1 MNFPEEERAVITG
14 LGVISPLGST
24 KEKFFESLK
33 SGKSGIGK
41 ITRFDVT
48 DFSSR
53 IAGEVKDFDPS
64 NYFDKKEQRK
74 YDRFTQYAIAATLQA
89 LADASLTK
97 KDISDLGFRAS
108 VIIASGIG
116 GIETLENEHSVLL
129 EKGPSRVSPFTI
141 PKIIANMA
149 SGNVAIELGAK
160 GANFSV
166 VSACA
171 SSNHAL
177 GIALD
182 LIRSKK
188 ADVVITG
195 GAEAPVTPLSVSS
208 FASMKALSFRND
220 EPEKASRPFDL
231 ERDGFVI
238 AEGAAILVIESYQ
251 FARKRDAKVYCELAG
266 YGFSDD
272 AYHMTAPDPEGSGA
286 AEAMKSCLLDAK
298 ADISEVD
305 YINAHGTST
314 PYNDRVETLAIKK
327 VFGDRAFKIPVSST
341 KSMTGHL
348 LGAAGAIEAAATCLT
363 IEREVIFPTINL
375 EKPDPECDLDYVPKT
390 ARKGKI
396 NLALSNSLGFGGHN
410 ATVAFRRLEE

>member
-1 MNFPEEERAVITG
+1 MNFPEERRAVITG

-24 KEKFFESLK
+24 KESFFENLK
-33 SGKSGIGK
+33 SGKSGISN
-41 ITRFDVT
+41 ITRFDAS
-48 DFSSR
+48 DFNSR

-64 NYFDKKEQRK
+64 DYFDRKEQRK

-89 LADASLTK
+89 LSDTSLTRE
-97 KDISDLGFRAS
+97 DISELDFRAS

-149 SGNVAIELGAK
+149 SGNVAIELGAR

-182 LIRSKK
+182 LIRSNK
-188 ADVVITG
+188 ADMVIAG
-195 GAEAPVTPLSVSS
+195 GAEAPVTPLSVSA

-238 AEGAAILVIESYQ
+238 AEGAAVLVVESYEY
-251 FARKRDAKVYCELAG
+251 ARERGAKVYCELAG

-272 AYHMTAPDPEGSGA
+272 AYHMTAPDPEGDGA
-286 AEAMKSCLLDAK
+286 AEAMRLCLKDAK
-298 ADISEVD
+298 SDVSEVD

-314 PYNDRVETLAIKK
+314 PYNDRIETLAIKK
-327 VFGDRAFKIPVSST
+327 VFGNKAFNIAISST

-363 IEREVIFPTINL
+363 IEKDVIFPTINL
-375 EKPDPECDLDYVPKT
+375 ENPDPECDLDYVSQV
-390 ARKGKI
+390 ARKGEI

-410 ATVAFRRLEE
+410 ATVAFRKWGE